1 MIPAH
6 GVERVMSTPSLRK
19 CANIKSRAHP
29 DTQCQYNASQGDFC
43 SRHWKRPHRF
53 VPLIESRNISE
64 RRVSVKE
71 TKACKRIQRFWR
83 LYAPMRI
90 YFMRGPAAN
99 YRDFAHNETEVS
111 TMESIKDIPSLYF
124 FSYADKSK
132 NIWAF
137 DLRSLSQIQSTGTPL
152 SNPYTREPLDERYMN
167 KFRKLSAWLR
177 LRKYPLLY
185 VNGETLTADQI
196 WNQHVLDVFM
206 KMESLGYLMGCT
218 WFHSMRIQDHK
229 LFYKYAFILWS
240 NRLGLS
246 SAEKEAI
253 VPHHMKAD
261 SRLFRSAPDVLQ
273 QSNHALK
280 WWQKNSLDLIQSFT
294 TRSKDKTKQS
304 LGALYV
310 LMALVQVSEEAAEAY
325 PWILETVT

>member
-1 MIPAH
+1 
-6 GVERVMSTPSLRK
+6 
-19 CANIKSRAHP
+19 
-29 DTQCQYNASQGDFC
+29 
-43 SRHWKRPHRF
+43 
-53 VPLIESRNISE
+53 
-64 RRVSVKE
+64 
-71 TKACKRIQRFWR
+71 
-83 LYAPMRI
+83 
-90 YFMRGPAAN
+90 
-99 YRDFAHNETEVS
+99 
-111 TMESIKDIPSLYF
+111 
-124 FSYADKSK
+124 
-132 NIWAF
+132 
-137 DLRSLSQIQSTGTPL
+137 
-152 SNPYTREPLDERYMN
+152 
-167 KFRKLSAWLR
+167 
-177 LRKYPLLY
+177 

-196 WNQHVLDVFM
+196 WNQHVLDIFM

-246 SAEKEAI
+246 TTEKEAI
-253 VPHHMKAD
+253 VPHHAKAD

-273 QSNHALK
+273 QSNHGLR

-294 TRSKDKTKQS
+294 TRSNDKTKQS

>member
-1 MIPAH
+1 
-6 GVERVMSTPSLRK
+6 
-19 CANIKSRAHP
+19 
-29 DTQCQYNASQGDFC
+29 
-43 SRHWKRPHRF
+43 
-53 VPLIESRNISE
+53 
-64 RRVSVKE
+64 
-71 TKACKRIQRFWR
+71 
-83 LYAPMRI
+83 MRI
-90 YFMRGPAAN
+90 YFMRGPAAH

-124 FSYADKSK
+124 FSYADKNK

-137 DLRSLSQIQSTGTPL
+137 DLRSLSQIQSTGTAL

-185 VNGETLTADQI
+185 VNGESLSADQI

-246 SAEKEAI
+246 TAEKEAI
-253 VPHHMKAD
+253 VPHHAKAD

-273 QSNHALK
+273 QSNHTLR
-280 WWQKNSLDLIQSFT
+280 WWQKNSLDLIQSLT

-310 LMALVQVSEEAAEAY
+310 LMALVQVSEDAAEAY
-325 PWILETVT
+325 PWILETVS